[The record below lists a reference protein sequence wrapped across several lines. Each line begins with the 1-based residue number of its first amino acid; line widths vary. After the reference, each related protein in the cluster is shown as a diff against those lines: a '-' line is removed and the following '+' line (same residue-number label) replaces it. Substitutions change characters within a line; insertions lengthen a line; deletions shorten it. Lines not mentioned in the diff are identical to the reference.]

1 MKKYLLVLLF
11 LVLTLSGL
19 ILMKLGGNAGT
30 MSIESG
36 NLSFSFNIVSLVGL
50 ICYILS
56 FLVYTSIIVKFDL
69 SYISPVTS
77 GITQLGS
84 LIAGIILFN
93 ENISIKSIIGIGLI
107 IIGII
112 IMNIKKPNKAQV

>member
-30 MSIESG
+30 LSINNS
-36 NLSFSFNIVSLVGL
+36 NLLFSFNIVSLVGL

-77 GITQLGS
+77 GITQVGS
-84 LIAGIILFN
+84 LIAGVILFN
-93 ENISIKSIIGIGLI
+93 ENISVKSIIGITLI

-112 IMNIKKPNKAQV
+112 IMNIKKPDKAQV

>member
-11 LVLTLSGL
+11 LVLTLSGV